1 MRKSLPAS
9 EKRTKKRSKG
19 KMINQELILKLMEL
33 PRDAKVRISHE
44 TLWDENNIEIWY
56 ENDIINLSPFKDGE

>member
-1 MRKSLPAS
+1 
-9 EKRTKKRSKG
+9 
-19 KMINQELILKLMEL
+19 MINQELILKLMEL